1 LILLDGNRFR
11 DQMDRS
17 QKLFEAAIA
26 SEEAGQSAK
35 ALRLYEQAS
44 TIDPDAP
51 HVGLRWASLL
61 YFEGR
66 WKDSIRVAR
75 QIIKRRPRVYLAHR
89 LIASS
94 YDKLGRLLLAERFY
108 KQSLGIKQCPISWV
122 LLSSVL
128 GRLNRQEEAEECLR
142 KALKVDPNYE
152 EAHFNLGYIY
162 RLKGKSTLAEKHL
175 RRAIELDRK
184 YSLAY
189 AELGQLLSGSGRN
202 DKTRESV
209 RLLTKA
215 VGYDPDD
222 GYSRA
227 YLANGL
233 WTLGRLKA
241 AEEQYRKLM
250 ELWPDRS
257 LPYWCYGGF
266 LAYEQEDTSIAEKHL
281 RRAVEIEP
289 KSELT
294 NYHLGKHLQMWGRT
308 KEAKRFLR
316 KAARL
321 GHSKAQERLRDL
333 EG

>member
-1 LILLDGNRFR
+1 
-11 DQMDRS
+11 MDRS

-26 SEEAGQSAK
+26 FEEAGQSKK

-44 TIDPDAP
+44 TSDPDGT
-51 HVGLRWASLL
+51 HIGLRWASLL
-61 YFEGR
+61 CDEGR
-66 WKDSIRVAR
+66 WKDAIRVAR
-75 QIIKRRPRVYLAHR
+75 QIIKRRPRVYLAHS

-94 YDKLGRLLLAERFY
+94 YDELGRLLLAERFY
-108 KQSLGIKQCPISWV
+108 KQSLSIKQSPISWV
-122 LLSSVL
+122 LLASVL
-128 GRLNRQEEAEECLR
+128 GRRKRNEEAEECLR

-152 EAHFNLGYIY
+152 EAHYNLGYIY
-162 RLKGKSTLAEKHL
+162 RLNGKAKLAEKHL
-175 RRAIELDRK
+175 RRAIEIDRK
-184 YSLAY
+184 YTLAY

-202 DKTRESV
+202 DRTKESV

-222 GYSRA
+222 GWSRA

-233 WTLGRLKA
+233 WILRRVKA
-241 AEEQYRKLM
+241 ADEQYRRLM
-250 ELWPDRS
+250 ELWPDNS

-266 LAYEQEDTSIAEKHL
+266 LAYESRDPATAEKHL

-289 KSELT
+289 KSEFT

-316 KAARL
+316 KAARF
-321 GHSKAQERLRDL
+321 GHPKALERLRDI
-333 EG
+333 ER